1 MWDICIYVCAF
12 WCKRGKQTRWEWFYI
27 CMTNNFAGDTEHV
40 GGEFFHKSSK
50 FCFFR
55 YLQVLPCFKPCQF
68 GKFVA
73 WSLVYGSCVAKE
85 CRDTEGYS
93 VKEVLWEPAL
103 TMGQSIAYAA
113 RSFFSVSIV
122 KRNRR
127 NFWSHWCENLYWV
140 QTLNRFI
147 WKVIGFTKKVYLNTV
162 IKILMFYWCDVQ
174 NDFLSQIYEHNI
186 S

>member
-1 MWDICIYVCAF
+1 MCVLSGVRGVSRHDGSGSTFAWQITLLEIQNMLGGSFFIKVLSSVSSGIC
-12 WCKRGKQTRWEWFYI
+12 
-27 CMTNNFAGDTEHV
+27 
-40 GGEFFHKSSK
+40 KS
-50 FCFFR
+50 
-55 YLQVLPCFKPCQF
+55 LPCFKPCWF

-103 TMGQSIAYAA
+103 TMGQSIAYAVHC
-113 RSFFSVSIV
+113 FFSVSIV

-140 QTLNRFI
+140 QTVNILLKRFI
-147 WKVIGFTKKVYLNTV
+147 WILWLKFLCSIDVMSKMTFYHRYMS
-162 IKILMFYWCDVQ
+162 KILV
-174 NDFLSQIYEHNI
+174 N
-186 S
+186 